1 MTGSQPAA
9 GRLSPN
15 VLTRLGIAGLI
26 AIALVFCFRGTIR
39 GDGVAYYGYLPAL
52 VAQHSID
59 LGPTFDRFIALD
71 TPVARQFLEITLP
84 NGLTA
89 DYKPVGA
96 ALMALPFYL
105 VTHLIFLVAPGH
117 QDPIASAEYQL
128 AFTAASLFYGLLA
141 LILIYRF
148 CSRLFGIRPAIMSL
162 VGIVLATPLVAY
174 LLFEPAYSHTF
185 TVFAA
190 TAFALYLYETR
201 RQRTATQWFIAGVLG
216 GLTTITHAQE
226 ILFLLLVPVE
236 AIWQFRQRTW
246 SARLIPGYLAM
257 AGGLLLPILPQLAVD
272 QLLFERWLPP
282 TAPNISFD
290 FLHPHLLEL
299 LFSTHHGWLTWSP
312 LVLMALVGLPA
323 VVRRLEW
330 LGAGLVAVGLGE
342 LFVNASLSDWWGGQ
356 AFGSRRLTD
365 QSLLLA
371 LGLSASCA
379 WLLKRRLAP
388 LAIGL
393 VAAGIA
399 WSGLLLAQYYYVI
412 ARDVGPPWVD
422 FLRGQVQALVYLPR
436 LLGQGAIVRHLLDQ
450 EWPLAAYTTLVLA
463 GVVAVALWLGT
474 SGPLKIMGPG
484 AGRPYSGNSREPGR
498 SPQPERERSPAIG

>member
-1 MTGSQPAA
+1 
-9 GRLSPN
+9 
-15 VLTRLGIAGLI
+15 V
-26 AIALVFCFRGTIR
+26 VFCFRGTIR
-39 GDGVAYYGYLPAL
+39 GDGVAYYGYLPAVL
-52 VAQHSID
+52 AHHSID

-96 ALMALPFYL
+96 SLMALPFYL
-105 VTHLIFLVAPGH
+105 VTHLVFLVAPGH
-117 QDPIASAEYQL
+117 QDPVASAGYQL

-148 CSRLFGIRPAIMSL
+148 CRRLFGVQPAILSL
-162 VGIVLATPLVAY
+162 AGIVLATPLLAY

-201 RQRTATQWFIAGVLG
+201 RQRTAAQWFIAGVLG
-216 GLTTITHAQE
+216 GLTAITHAQE
-226 ILFLLLVPVE
+226 ILFLLLLPAE
-236 AIWQFRQRTW
+236 AIWQLRQRAW
-246 SARLIPGYLAM
+246 SVRLIPGYIAM
-257 AGGLLLPILPQLAVD
+257 AAGVLLPILPQLAVD
-272 QLLFERWLPP
+272 QLLFQRWLPP

-299 LFSTHHGWLTWSP
+299 LFSTHHGWLAWSP

-356 AFGSRRLTD
+356 AFGARRLTD

-379 WLLKRRLAP
+379 WLLRRRLAP
-388 LAIGL
+388 LAVGL
-393 VAAGIA
+393 PGLGIA
-399 WSGLLLAQYYYVI
+399 WSGLLLSQYYYVI

-422 FLRGQVQALVYLPR
+422 FLWGQLQALVYLPR
-436 LLGQGAIVRHLLDQ
+436 LFGQGAIVRHLLHQ
-450 EWPLAAYTTLVLA
+450 EWLLAGYTTLVLS
-463 GVVAVALWLGT
+463 GVVALALWLGT
-474 SGPLKIMGPG
+474 AGPLKIMGPG
-484 AGRPYSGNSREPGR
+484 AGRPYSDSSREPGR
-498 SPQPERERSPAIG
+498 SPQPEPERSPAIG